1 MLKALFTLEALADF
15 AFGIPLVAAPAA
27 LLSIYGMSTDRDG
40 TFLGQFLGGTFIGI
54 GLISWFARGWADTEP
69 RRLLIRAFFI
79 TTALGFLVSLNYQ
92 LQAGAP
98 LLAVAFVGLTL
109 LFGTAWGYFAYGTF
123 RQPEASAAE
132 RT

>member
-15 AFGIPLVAAPAA
+15 LFGIPLIVAPAA
-27 LLSIYGMSTDRDG
+27 LLSFYGMSTDRDG
-40 TFLGQFLGGTFIGI
+40 TFFAQFLGGTFIGF

-69 RRLLIRAFFI
+69 LHLLIWVFFV

-92 LQAGAP
+92 LQPGAP
-98 LLAVAFVGLTL
+98 LPTVAFVGLTL
-109 LFGTAWGYFAYGTF
+109 LFGIGWGYLAYGTF
-123 RQPEASAAE
+123 RQPKASTAA